1 MNNFLAAL
9 GVHDFHD
16 LLGAYHA
23 AGVEMEYLIDGGA
36 GSGSTSSVM
45 LRRMPSAK
53 KVWAFEPFEGNHRF
67 FDRLDPRIELAK
79 YALYKERAS
88 MTFEVSTIVPED
100 STWGA
105 RGLAGY
111 SSAGRINANPR
122 SGTHVYDV
130 DCVRADE
137 FVGVGQRID
146 FVKLD
151 LQGGEYDAIIGM
163 EAFLPETQL
172 MWVEFGGQ
180 PGLLDLLDERDFVL
194 FDTEYLFRGSPTVG
208 ALEKFTVKEA
218 DIPLSTGTFAWK
230 GVPKRTW
237 SDYMKQFNE
246 MQKNDG
252 LIQTDLV
259 CVNRN
264 FLSNFKNALPHVSNK
279 R

>member
-137 FVGVGQRID
+137 FVGAGQRID

-194 FDTEYLFRGSPTVG
+194 FDTEYLFHGKPTEE
-208 ALEKFTVKEA
+208 ALAHFIVTEA
-218 DIPLSTGTFAWK
+218 EIPLSTGTFAWK
-230 GVPKRTW
+230 GIPKRTW
-237 SDYMKQFNE
+237 SDYMASFEGFK
-246 MQKNDG
+246 KSSA
-252 LIQTDLV
+252 LVQTDIV
-259 CVNRN
+259 CVNRKYLTN
-264 FLSNFKNALPHVSNK
+264 FCSALPKLSSK
-279 R
+279 K